1 MTTAASPSSKR
12 RRQGHRD
19 KTFSESS
26 ATKGNTP
33 LVVFAH
39 GAGAPS
45 TSEWML
51 RWKKKIEEELNA
63 IVVTFDYP
71 YISGGK
77 RKAPPKAERLVD
89 HHLDVVKD
97 AVSKHPGHPLVL
109 VGKSMGS
116 RVSCMVTT
124 KEDIL
129 VAAIV
134 CLGYP
139 LKCPSVLH
147 VIDGGDHSFK
157 IGKKQ
162 QQSTGVGQDE
172 AEQGALKAM
181 AEFVSKSIS
190 EEEGCFASEISQTVD
205 DVRVE
210 DLDLEDPA
218 KPNPDYAL
226 AHNEKRRLQ
235 LARQAMML
243 PSGELGE
250 QATCKKEGGEEIEAA
265 DAAAAFPRGS

>member
-1 MTTAASPSSKR
+1 MATAAPPPSKR
-12 RRQGHRD
+12 RRQDQHD
-19 KTFSESS
+19 KAISETS

-77 RKAPPKAERLVD
+77 RKAPPKAEKLVD

-124 KEDIL
+124 KEDIP

-139 LKCPSVLH
+139 LKGINGAIRDETLLQLETPTMFVQGSKDGLCPLDKLENTRKKMKCPSVLH

-172 AEQGALKAM
+172 AEQGAMKAM
-181 AEFVSKSIS
+181 AEFVSKSIP
-190 EEEGCFASEISQTVD
+190 EEEG
-205 DVRVE
+205 RV
-210 DLDLEDPA
+210 
-218 KPNPDYAL
+218 
-226 AHNEKRRLQ
+226 
-235 LARQAMML
+235 
-243 PSGELGE
+243 
-250 QATCKKEGGEEIEAA
+250 
-265 DAAAAFPRGS
+265 

>member
-1 MTTAASPSSKR
+1 MATAAPPPSKR
-12 RRQGHRD
+12 RRQDQHD
-19 KTFSESS
+19 KAISESS

-45 TSEWML
+45 SDAYTFRRRYAPQYGK
-51 RWKKKIEEELNA
+51 RWSCTWLTWFA
-63 IVVTFDYP
+63 D
-71 YISGGK
+71 ISGGK
-77 RKAPPKAERLVD
+77 RKAPPKAEKLVD

-97 AVSKHPGHPLVL
+97 AVSKHPGNPLVL

-124 KEDIL
+124 KEDIP

-139 LKCPSVLH
+139 LKGINGAIRDETLLQLETPTMFVQGSKDGLCPLDKLENTRKKMKCPSVLH

-181 AEFVSKSIS
+181 AEFVSKFI
-190 EEEGCFASEISQTVD
+190 Q
-205 DVRVE
+205 
-210 DLDLEDPA
+210 
-218 KPNPDYAL
+218 
-226 AHNEKRRLQ
+226 EK
-235 LARQAMML
+235 
-243 PSGELGE
+243 
-250 QATCKKEGGEEIEAA
+250 
-265 DAAAAFPRGS
+265 